1 MHVLFVTGE
10 YPPDIGGVGDYSACL
25 RSAMSALG
33 VRTQVVSR
41 RAVGRWDARSLAW
54 LVRKAPRTGI
64 VHIQYQPGAFDL
76 LGDVCLMPLLLRA
89 ARPRVRLV
97 TTLHDARVP
106 YLFPGAGPL
115 RWQAVKLLACTSH
128 AVVAADE
135 RDLHAVGR
143 TRYQVPIGSN
153 VACAPPPAYNR
164 EAFRQQLGLEPHA
177 LAVAYFGLLN
187 TSKGLDLLLDAF
199 DLLLSE
205 RPDARMLM
213 LGGSVG
219 ASDPTD
225 RLTTARLRTRMRQTA
240 VQQTGYLEPS
250 ALSAH
255 LLACDLALLPYA
267 DGASPRRGSL
277 LACAAHGLPIVST
290 LPASQALA
298 DAVLAE
304 PADAQRLSTA
314 VLNVVDDAALRVR
327 LRAGAAALIER
338 CSWQAIAQ
346 QHLRIYQTLC
356 SQP

>member
-1 MHVLFVTGE
+1 
-10 YPPDIGGVGDYSACL
+10 
-25 RSAMSALG
+25 
-33 VRTQVVSR
+33 
-41 RAVGRWDARSLAW
+41 
-54 LVRKAPRTGI
+54 
-64 VHIQYQPGAFDL
+64 
-76 LGDVCLMPLLLRA
+76 
-89 ARPRVRLV
+89 
-97 TTLHDARVP
+97 
-106 YLFPGAGPL
+106 
-115 RWQAVKLLACTSH
+115 
-128 AVVAADE
+128 
-135 RDLHAVGR
+135 
-143 TRYQVPIGSN
+143 
-153 VACAPPPAYNR
+153 
-164 EAFRQQLGLEPHA
+164 
-177 LAVAYFGLLN
+177 
-187 TSKGLDLLLDAF
+187 
-199 DLLLSE
+199 
-205 RPDARMLM
+205 
-213 LGGSVG
+213 
-219 ASDPTD
+219 
-225 RLTTARLRTRMRQTA
+225 MRQTA

-338 CSWQAIAQ
+338 CSWQAIAE